1 MDELTQCHAIVLN
14 KRLMIKVSWM
24 AVCLGR
30 AWARSGARAM
40 GLRYRRF
47 DKAHPNGTGLEGK
60 VGKGLAA
67 TAAPFF
73 PVLSSLLRCVWQLP
87 YYSAPV

>member
-30 AWARSGARAM
+30 AWARSGVRAM
-40 GLRYRRF
+40 G
-47 DKAHPNGTGLEGK
+47 
-60 VGKGLAA
+60 
-67 TAAPFF
+67 TA
-73 PVLSSLLRCVWQLP
+73 VQKI
-87 YYSAPV
+87 